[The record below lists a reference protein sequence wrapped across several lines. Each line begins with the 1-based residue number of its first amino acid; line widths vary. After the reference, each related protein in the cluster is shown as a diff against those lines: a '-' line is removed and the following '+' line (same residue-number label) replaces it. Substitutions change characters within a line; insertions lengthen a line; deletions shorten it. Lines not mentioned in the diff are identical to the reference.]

1 MRVTLEV
8 YRGSVRLLFKL
19 FECWPKRFS
28 FFSLAR
34 IRTVLRENNCQ
45 SNSSTDR
52 AVRKSDSDRKRKDMI
67 VVVDVRFPQRRG
79 VDATVSRWS
88 VGSKLAKC
96 CTSRRGVLY
105 STRLVKPRNVARG
118 MIGPPQSPVQL
129 YARAVCCLLCH
140 AGLLVLRVHVRSS
153 ARRPGQQDSPLP
165 VASLYVSH

>member
-1 MRVTLEV
+1 M

-19 FECWPKRFS
+19 FECWPKRFC

-34 IRTVLRENNCQ
+34 IRTVPRE

-67 VVVDVRFPQRRG
+67 VVVDLRFPQRRG
-79 VDATVSRWS
+79 VDSTVSRWP

-105 STRLVKPRNVARG
+105 TTRLVKPRNVVRG

-129 YARAVCCLLCH
+129 YDRAVCCLLCH